1 MGTVS
6 QGEVTFTART
16 AGAAQTALNFTESS
30 LVTIPLVS
38 NSLILTQSSLFVTL
52 FVTTPPSVTA
62 TPAIAA
68 RDISGAVT
76 LASTTGMAPATGTEY
91 ATVSAIGMEYE
102 SKGAVLPLVS
112 FTVTAFAG
120 AMEQGDME
128 YNGASQVT
136 MVEGK
141 DAVWTPAS
149 VTAAA
154 CAIGMEYD
162 DIPEVTMVEGEGAV
176 LPPTS
181 VTVTAS
187 AVGMEYDGAS

>member
-16 AGAAQTALNFTESS
+16 AGAAQTALIFAESS

-38 NSLILTQSSLFVTL
+38 NSLVLTQSSLFVTL

-68 RDISGAVT
+68 WHISGAVT
-76 LASTTGMAPATGTEY
+76 LASTTGMAPATGMEY

-120 AMEQGDME
+120 AME
-128 YNGASQVT
+128 
-136 MVEGK
+136 
-141 DAVWTPAS
+141 
-149 VTAAA
+149 
-154 CAIGMEYD
+154 
-162 DIPEVTMVEGEGAV
+162 
-176 LPPTS
+176 
-181 VTVTAS
+181 
-187 AVGMEYDGAS
+187 